1 MELKFIRHGM
11 EKLTGNTIEG
21 VVVDTMGINGRK
33 KSILASYHGRYYTID
48 MADLRAVSTDMSPL
62 YSGGFQ
68 STDSEAMNKIGK
80 LLREEPTLGRVM
92 ASKKHIYVDGLNV
105 RKIAE
110 DLGHLILYNVRKSI
124 FPIQE
129 ICESVERSNHLKKKV
144 RILEGSKARIEKH
157 NASLSLIAAEL
168 IISVAGLYHVLNSW
182 SDPESPFNLSDIRL
196 YIPA

>member
-1 MELKFIRHGM
+1 M

-33 KSILASYHGRYYTID
+33 KSILASYHGRYHTID

-144 RILEGSKARIEKH
+144 RILEGCKARVEKH
-157 NASLSLIAAEL
+157 NAGLSLIAAEL
-168 IISVAGLYHVLNSW
+168 VISVAGLYHVLNGW
-182 SDPESPFNLSDIRL
+182 SGPESPFNLSDIRL